1 MVKSRKEAV
10 KSRKK
15 PTGQRPRTSL
25 RRKVLGQHFLT
36 SGDVRDR
43 IIRTLGALKDSH
55 VLEIGAGGGVLT
67 WELAQRAGR
76 LTALEIDS
84 RLAGNLEQA
93 FKEMP
98 HVSILG
104 EDALRFDFT
113 GWAKSC
119 VPLEPVV
126 VGNIPYRITN
136 SLLHALI
143 GSHSRLES
151 VVLMLQEEVARK
163 LSAPAGHK
171 PYGMLTVLAGYHSK
185 VEYLFHVGRENFS
198 PPPNVD
204 SAVVRLD
211 FKQPC
216 RCRAGDEAFFQALVR
231 RLFLERRKQIQRI
244 LRKDQRFAVSA
255 EQIERLEQDT
265 GLRLSCRPEE
275 LTVEQLVTL
284 ADGLGSVKAKT

>member
-1 MVKSRKEAV
+1 MKR
-10 KSRKK
+10 RKK
-15 PTGQRPRTSL
+15 PASHRPRTSL
-25 RRKVLGQHFLT
+25 RRRILGQHFLA
-36 SGDVRDR
+36 SGEVRDR
-43 IIRTLGALKDSH
+43 IFRTLGALKDSH
-55 VLEIGAGGGVLT
+55 VLEIGAGRGELT
-67 WELAQRAGR
+67 QELAQRAGR

-104 EDALRFDFT
+104 KDALRFDYT
-113 GWAKSC
+113 GWAQSC
-119 VPLEPVV
+119 APLKPLV

-171 PYGMLTVLAGYHSK
+171 PYGMLSVLAGYHSK
-185 VEYLFHVGRENFS
+185 VEYLFQVGRENFS
-198 PPPNVD
+198 PCPNVD
-204 SAVVRLD
+204 SALVRLD

-216 RCRAGDEAFFQALVR
+216 QCRAEDEAFFQALVR

-244 LRKDQRFAVSA
+244 LRNDQRFTVSA
-255 EQIERLEQDT
+255 EDIDRLEKDT
-265 GLRLSCRPEE
+265 GLKLSCRPEE
-275 LTVEQLVTL
+275 LTIEQLVAL
-284 ADGLGSVKAKT
+284 ADGLSSVKVKT